1 MGAGV
6 VGSKRQ
12 LWYRVK
18 GLLKGSKTMF
28 RNYAIKLRYKK
39 KNNIVIVLGPGY
51 K

>member
-6 VGSKRQ
+6 IRSKRQ

-39 KNNIVIVLGPGY
+39 KTTL
-51 K
+51 